1 MAEDTQD
8 LGMEPVSEKDMLMN
22 DMNIV
27 NTMTKWKRKLSKGE
41 HIKVKALDKGM
52 MPTINIGDIA
62 EVVPVQTSSLKGG
75 NVIFFRAGSSFMIRR
90 IVEVVYTGRG
100 EFKVK
105 GDNMVEPDPP
115 VPSGNILGKVIAIE
129 HEGERIEMEKTLAS
143 TLNQLNKRFGGSDT
157 AKMSIKVENG
167 KKAISSF
174 LGKKNLIKL
183 SSFFY
188 FVKNIYNKLQIFFI
202 YLNNFNKKH
211 ILLIAVFIILC

>member
-174 LGKKNLIKL
+174 LGKIVDLFDRCKIAL
-183 SSFFY
+183 FD
-188 FVKNIYNKLQIFFI
+188 FVDKMISKMQ
-202 YLNNFNKKH
+202 KR
-211 ILLIAVFIILC
+211 

>member
-1 MAEDTQD
+1 MSEELQD
-8 LGMEPVSEKDMLMN
+8 LGMGPVSEKDMLMN
-22 DMNIV
+22 DMNVV

-62 EVVPVQTSSLKGG
+62 EVVPIQTSSLKSG
-75 NVIFFRAGSSFMIRR
+75 NVIFFRSGTSFMIRR

-143 TLNQLNKRFGGSDT
+143 TLNQLNKKFGGSDT
-157 AKMSIKVENG
+157 AKMSIKMENG

-174 LGKKNLIKL
+174 FAKIGD
-183 SSFFY
+183 FFDRCKIGLFD
-188 FVKNIYNKLQIFFI
+188 FVDKI
-202 YLNNFNKKH
+202 
-211 ILLIAVFIILC
+211 IAKMQKR